1 MPLDF
6 PFASGQA
13 RLTFNT
19 NYTVT
24 TGTSDTPDAVIGG
37 PWLTGTP
44 GNAADF
50 RLRYDVTNY
59 DPPTVNAAQLI
70 GSAPATWHTG
80 SMSIVMEADNPQI
93 MGGTAG
99 DPGTIEFNIT
109 IQRIS
114 NPADQVI
121 VPGSISVTSGI
132 I

>member
-1 MPLDF
+1 MN
-6 PFASGQA
+6 
-13 RLTFNT
+13 FNP

-24 TGTSDTPDAVIGG
+24 VGTSDTPDTVTGDN
-37 PWLTGTP
+37 WLVGTG
-44 GNAADF
+44 GNASDF
-50 RLRYDVTNY
+50 RIRYDVTNY
-59 DPPTVNAAQLI
+59 DPPTVNPAQLI
-70 GSAPATWHTG
+70 GSAPATWHVG
-80 SMSIVMEADNPQI
+80 GMSIIMQADNPQI

-109 IQRIS
+109 VQRIS